1 MFLSIC
7 IPTYNRIHCLNN
19 CLNAIYISK
28 KNFDHEFEVCIS
40 DNCSTE
46 DVEKVVNLYKDKINI
61 KFKKNKENIGL
72 GKNILEA
79 VSMAKGDYAWILGN
93 DDFILPNTLEKFYQ
107 LVNSNSEVDYFFI
120 NNYELNSKY
129 VFSCKQPFD
138 TNNLPS
144 NMKKWSKLNSSKNL
158 KFFEIIK
165 PDISWDFLMGMF
177 LSVFRRKKWVENS
190 HVIDQKLISDKKLF
204 SNVDN
209 TYPHVKIFAHAFSK
223 SKAYYQADPLLIAL
237 RGEREWDYLYD
248 YIEIIRIPEVL
259 DLYRKMGM
267 PLFQYLYCK
276 NYALRNFAS
285 YLIKILFYKG
295 ETGLKYI
302 NFKKHIFNN
311 LFFPNV
317 YLSFFYFIFRKI
329 SKFTLLNK
337 K

>member
-61 KFKKNKENIGL
+61 KFKQNKENIGL

-79 VSMAKGDYAWILGN
+79 VSMAKGEYAWILGN

-177 LSVFRRKKWVENS
+177 LSVFRRKKWVENL
-190 HVIDQKLISDKKLF
+190 HIIDQKLISDKKLF

-223 SKAYYQADPLLIAL
+223 SKAYYQDFQILQVL
-237 RGEREWDYLYD
+237 R
-248 YIEIIRIPEVL
+248 
-259 DLYRKMGM
+259 
-267 PLFQYLYCK
+267 
-276 NYALRNFAS
+276 
-285 YLIKILFYKG
+285 YK
-295 ETGLKYI
+295 L
-302 NFKKHIFNN
+302 
-311 LFFPNV
+311 P
-317 YLSFFYFIFRKI
+317 
-329 SKFTLLNK
+329 
-337 K
+337 